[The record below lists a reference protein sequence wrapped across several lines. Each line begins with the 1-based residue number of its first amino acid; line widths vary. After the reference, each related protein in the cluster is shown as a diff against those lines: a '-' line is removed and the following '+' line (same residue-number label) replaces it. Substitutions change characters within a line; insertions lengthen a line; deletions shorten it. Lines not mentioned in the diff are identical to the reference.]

1 MEFSNLNARELKG
14 ELMWQKLQA
23 EGQDNQ
29 SEAAKFA
36 LSQRLKS
43 SSVFSISP
51 TALLPPAHNTEDRW
65 SSADNL
71 TNSSYPFYGAG
82 ALLPSAAS
90 VYKPKCG

>member
-1 MEFSNLNARELKG
+1 MFVFQIMSYKSIS
-14 ELMWQKLQA
+14 KI
-23 EGQDNQ
+23 NQ

-51 TALLPPAHNTEDRW
+51 TALLSPAHYAEDRW
-65 SSADNL
+65 SLVEDL
-71 TNSSYPFYGAG
+71 TNSPYPFHVAG

-90 VYKPKCG
+90 FYKPKCG